1 VPGPTAAGS
10 TPGTRAWGHKS
21 GGRLCAH
28 GGDHQAGTGHR
39 GGTPARWRGAA
50 AVVAL
55 SLAAGVVPASS
66 LATCVVLFILKRKA
80 SSSSLRQQDL

>member
-1 VPGPTAAGS
+1 
-10 TPGTRAWGHKS
+10 
-21 GGRLCAH
+21 
-28 GGDHQAGTGHR
+28 
-39 GGTPARWRGAA
+39 
-50 AVVAL
+50 VVAL